1 MGFKTSL
8 MSIRKSRIFLLRLS
22 CIPLIFLAVFVRP
35 RWSVGSDTA
44 FVIELC
50 GYLFLLA
57 GLAVRMWSILY
68 IGGRKSQQLI
78 TAGPYSLCRHPLYIG
93 TFLLAIGAAVCF
105 ENVLLLAAII
115 LLFIPLHL
123 IVARLEDHHLEL
135 RFPREYCVYAQRVPS
150 FWPRFRNYHG
160 KKELLISTR
169 VIGRVMLDT
178 MAVLLIPQL
187 EDLLE
192 VLHDTGV
199 IPVLWHFP

>member
-1 MGFKTSL
+1 MGFKASL
-8 MSIRKSRIFLLRLS
+8 VSIRKSRTSLLRLS
-22 CIPLIFLAVFVRP
+22 CIPLAFLAVFVRP
-35 RWSVGSDTA
+35 RWAIEGNTA

-93 TFLLAIGAAVCF
+93 TFLLTIGVAVCF
-105 ENVLLLAAII
+105 ENVLMLAAII
-115 LLFIPLHL
+115 LFFIPLHL

-135 RFPREYCVYAQRVPS
+135 IFPREYPVYAQRVPRL
-150 FWPRFRNYHG
+150 WPRFGNYKS
-160 KKELLISTR
+160 KKEILVSTR

-178 MAVLLIPQL
+178 VAVLLIPQL

-192 VLHDTGV
+192 VLHNSGLV
-199 IPVLWHFP
+199 PILWHFP